1 MNDIFIFCK
10 KMNYNYNNII
20 KLASTKWNFLKFDP
34 GLVGGHCLPVD
45 PYYFSYIAKKN
56 NFKTNV
62 TLSGRGINEY
72 MKRFTIDQINIELK
86 KKKIK
91 LNTDKIVFAGLTY
104 KKNVSDIRNSH
115 SLKIFQYF
123 SKLYKKIYFIDPFID
138 LHNIKNKQIN
148 MRNVL
153 KDKNIKCIVLLVDHD
168 SFKSIIKKINNKI
181 SLINIF
187 NFYEK

>member
-1 MNDIFIFCK
+1 MNEIFIFCK
-10 KMNYNYNNII
+10 KLNLNFFNVLNQ
-20 KLASTKWNFLKFDP
+20 ASTKWNFFKFSP

-123 SKLYKKIYFIDPFID
+123 SKLYKNIYFIDPFID
-138 LHNIKNKQIN
+138 LHNIKNKQIKYV
-148 MRNVL
+148 M
-153 KDKNIKCIVLLVDHD
+153 
-168 SFKSIIKKINNKI
+168 
-181 SLINIF
+181 
-187 NFYEK
+187 

>member
-1 MNDIFIFCK
+1 MNEIFIFCK
-10 KMNYNYNNII
+10 KLDLNFYNVLNQ
-20 KLASTKWNFLKFDP
+20 AGTKWNFFKFSP

-123 SKLYKKIYFIDPFID
+123 SKFYKNIYLDPFID

-148 MRNVL
+148 IRNII
-153 KDKNIKCIVLLVDHD
+153 KDKDIKCIVLLVDHD

-187 NFYEK
+187 QFL